1 MLIKLIFIFIYLQY
15 WSLNSR
21 SSHWVTSPALF
32 LWCVFFEIGPCELFA
47 QAGFKLQSSWY
58 LPPEY
63 IDFQVWVIFF
73 FNLKRELF

>member
-32 LWCVFFEIGPCELFA
+32 LWCVFFWDRTLRTICPGW
-47 QAGFKLQSSWY
+47 LQTAIFLVSASWVY
-58 LPPEY
+58 R
-63 IDFQVWVIFF
+63 FSGVGNFF
-73 FNLKRELF
+73 FLI